1 MKNEMNSLVQ
11 NDVWDL
17 VELPNGK
24 STVGCKW
31 VFRKKSDLMQKEKL
45 KDTRQGL

>member
-17 VELPNGK
+17 VELPNGR

-31 VFRKKSDLMQKEKL
+31 VFKKKSDADGKL